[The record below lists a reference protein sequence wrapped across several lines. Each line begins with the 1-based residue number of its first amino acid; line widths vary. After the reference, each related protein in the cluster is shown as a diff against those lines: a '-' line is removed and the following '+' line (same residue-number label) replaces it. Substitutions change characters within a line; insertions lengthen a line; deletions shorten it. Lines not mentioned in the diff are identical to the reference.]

1 MAKRTIL
8 VDSARRELEK
18 HGTETFP
25 MTVNHDDLWS
35 FEGKNVPIHWHNDL
49 EINLIREGEAV
60 FQVYQKSYRVRTGE
74 GFLLNRNVPHSCSSP
89 GNEHVRYSTILVRPD
104 FLYGD
109 FGSDVERKCFQP
121 FLQNSA
127 IPCIY
132 LTGFDENGKE
142 ILQKLNQ
149 VEEAFD
155 RKRFCYE
162 LKIKGLLCEAFAMIL
177 YGHRQELTK
186 EKMSKTLKA
195 GAIYTRVND
204 QNTPREL
211 TANMEHTE
219 YLWRKRFGIDMTPSE
234 KLMKLLEDVGDWSE
248 TRWDID
254 RHSYNIHNPEYQ
266 INVLDS
272 QDTYE
277 TLSYFYDDERMLY
290 APLKLNYLTT
300 TLYETEL
307 WYMDMG
313 RCLIPKPE
321 HKYDIEHGV
330 YYYYIEKD
338 SLNGKLL
345 PLFAYGKSQCC
356 DRSGREVP
364 VLIFE
369 NKKMRTK
376 FENWLEDNL
385 FLKEK
390 YIADLENS
398 AIFQHIK
405 RKEAKNGKS
414 TCGVLEVA
422 VAFRFYKKWIKQRE
436 EI

>member
-49 EINLIREGEAV
+49 EINLIREGEVV

-186 EKMSKTLKA
+186 FVPANLQELERLEKMLNYLNMHFTEVISLQDLANQVHLSREVCCRLFKKMTGKTITGYLEE
-195 GAIYTRVND
+195 YRVNKSFSLV
-204 QNTPREL
+204 QSGQYSMTQI
-211 TANMEHTE
+211 TE
-219 YLWRKRFGIDMTPSE
+219 MVGFSNPSRFASAFRKRFGCNPGE
-234 KLMKLLEDVGDWSE
+234 
-248 TRWDID
+248 
-254 RHSYNIHNPEYQ
+254 YNSVKH
-266 INVLDS
+266 
-272 QDTYE
+272 
-277 TLSYFYDDERMLY
+277 
-290 APLKLNYLTT
+290 
-300 TLYETEL
+300 
-307 WYMDMG
+307 
-313 RCLIPKPE
+313 
-321 HKYDIEHGV
+321 
-330 YYYYIEKD
+330 
-338 SLNGKLL
+338 
-345 PLFAYGKSQCC
+345 
-356 DRSGREVP
+356 
-364 VLIFE
+364 
-369 NKKMRTK
+369 
-376 FENWLEDNL
+376 
-385 FLKEK
+385 
-390 YIADLENS
+390 
-398 AIFQHIK
+398 
-405 RKEAKNGKS
+405 
-414 TCGVLEVA
+414 
-422 VAFRFYKKWIKQRE
+422 
-436 EI
+436 

>member
-186 EKMSKTLKA
+186 FVPANLQELERLEKMLNYLNMHFTEVISLQALADQVHLSREVCCRLFKKMTGKTITGYLEE
-195 GAIYTRVND
+195 YRVNKSFSLV
-204 QNTPREL
+204 QSGQYSMTQI
-211 TANMEHTE
+211 TE
-219 YLWRKRFGIDMTPSE
+219 MVGFSNPSRFASAFRKRFGCNPGE
-234 KLMKLLEDVGDWSE
+234 
-248 TRWDID
+248 
-254 RHSYNIHNPEYQ
+254 YNSVKH
-266 INVLDS
+266 
-272 QDTYE
+272 
-277 TLSYFYDDERMLY
+277 
-290 APLKLNYLTT
+290 
-300 TLYETEL
+300 
-307 WYMDMG
+307 
-313 RCLIPKPE
+313 
-321 HKYDIEHGV
+321 
-330 YYYYIEKD
+330 
-338 SLNGKLL
+338 
-345 PLFAYGKSQCC
+345 
-356 DRSGREVP
+356 
-364 VLIFE
+364 
-369 NKKMRTK
+369 
-376 FENWLEDNL
+376 
-385 FLKEK
+385 
-390 YIADLENS
+390 
-398 AIFQHIK
+398 
-405 RKEAKNGKS
+405 
-414 TCGVLEVA
+414 
-422 VAFRFYKKWIKQRE
+422 
-436 EI
+436 

>member
-127 IPCIY
+127 IPCIH

-186 EKMSKTLKA
+186 FVPANLQELERLEKM
-195 GAIYTRVND
+195 
-204 QNTPREL
+204 
-211 TANMEHTE
+211 
-219 YLWRKRFGIDMTPSE
+219 
-234 KLMKLLEDVGDWSE
+234 
-248 TRWDID
+248 
-254 RHSYNIHNPEYQ
+254 
-266 INVLDS
+266 
-272 QDTYE
+272 
-277 TLSYFYDDERMLY
+277 
-290 APLKLNYLTT
+290 LNYLNMHF
-300 TLYETEL
+300 TEV
-307 WYMDMG
+307 
-313 RCLIPKPE
+313 I
-321 HKYDIEHGV
+321 
-330 YYYYIEKD
+330 
-338 SLNGKLL
+338 SLQDLADQVHL
-345 PLFAYGKSQCC
+345 S
-356 DRSGREVP
+356 REVCCR
-364 VLIFE
+364 FF
-369 NKKMRTK
+369 KKMTGKTITGYLEEYRT
-376 FENWLEDNL
+376 N
-385 FLKEK
+385 
-390 YIADLENS
+390 
-398 AIFQHIK
+398 
-405 RKEAKNGKS
+405 KS
-414 TCGVLEVA
+414 FSLVQSGQYSMTQITEMVGFSNPSRFA
-422 VAFRFYKKWIKQRE
+422 SAFRKQFGCNPGE
-436 EI
+436 YHSVKH

>member
-186 EKMSKTLKA
+186 FVPANLQELERLEKMLNYLNVHFTEVISLQDLADQVHLSREVCCRLFKKMTGKTITGYLEE
-195 GAIYTRVND
+195 YRVNKSFSLV
-204 QNTPREL
+204 QSGQYSMTQI
-211 TANMEHTE
+211 TE
-219 YLWRKRFGIDMTPSE
+219 MVGFSNPSRFASAFRKRFGCNPGE
-234 KLMKLLEDVGDWSE
+234 
-248 TRWDID
+248 
-254 RHSYNIHNPEYQ
+254 YNSVKH
-266 INVLDS
+266 
-272 QDTYE
+272 
-277 TLSYFYDDERMLY
+277 
-290 APLKLNYLTT
+290 
-300 TLYETEL
+300 
-307 WYMDMG
+307 
-313 RCLIPKPE
+313 
-321 HKYDIEHGV
+321 
-330 YYYYIEKD
+330 
-338 SLNGKLL
+338 
-345 PLFAYGKSQCC
+345 
-356 DRSGREVP
+356 
-364 VLIFE
+364 
-369 NKKMRTK
+369 
-376 FENWLEDNL
+376 
-385 FLKEK
+385 
-390 YIADLENS
+390 
-398 AIFQHIK
+398 
-405 RKEAKNGKS
+405 
-414 TCGVLEVA
+414 
-422 VAFRFYKKWIKQRE
+422 
-436 EI
+436 

>member
-186 EKMSKTLKA
+186 FVPANLQELERLEKMLNYLNMHFTEVISLQDLADQVHLSREVCCRLFKKMTGKTITGYLEE
-195 GAIYTRVND
+195 YRVNKSFSLV
-204 QNTPREL
+204 QSGQYSMTQI
-211 TANMEHTE
+211 TE
-219 YLWRKRFGIDMTPSE
+219 MVGFSNPSRFASAFRKRFGC
-234 KLMKLLEDVGDWSE
+234 
-248 TRWDID
+248 
-254 RHSYNIHNPEYQ
+254 NPGEY
-266 INVLDS
+266 
-272 QDTYE
+272 
-277 TLSYFYDDERMLY
+277 
-290 APLKLNYLTT
+290 
-300 TLYETEL
+300 
-307 WYMDMG
+307 
-313 RCLIPKPE
+313 
-321 HKYDIEHGV
+321 
-330 YYYYIEKD
+330 
-338 SLNGKLL
+338 
-345 PLFAYGKSQCC
+345 KS
-356 DRSGREVP
+356 V
-364 VLIFE
+364 
-369 NKKMRTK
+369 K
-376 FENWLEDNL
+376 
-385 FLKEK
+385 
-390 YIADLENS
+390 
-398 AIFQHIK
+398 H
-405 RKEAKNGKS
+405 
-414 TCGVLEVA
+414 
-422 VAFRFYKKWIKQRE
+422 
-436 EI
+436 

>member
-35 FEGKNVPIHWHNDL
+35 FEGKNVPIHWHNDF

-127 IPCIY
+127 IPCIH

-186 EKMSKTLKA
+186 FVPANLQELERLEKMLNYLNMHFTEVISLQDLADQVHLSREVCCRLFKKMTGKTITGYLEE
-195 GAIYTRVND
+195 YRVNKSFSLV
-204 QNTPREL
+204 QSGQYSMTQI
-211 TANMEHTE
+211 TE
-219 YLWRKRFGIDMTPSE
+219 MVGFSNPSRFASAFRKRFGCNPGE
-234 KLMKLLEDVGDWSE
+234 
-248 TRWDID
+248 
-254 RHSYNIHNPEYQ
+254 YNSVKH
-266 INVLDS
+266 
-272 QDTYE
+272 
-277 TLSYFYDDERMLY
+277 
-290 APLKLNYLTT
+290 
-300 TLYETEL
+300 
-307 WYMDMG
+307 
-313 RCLIPKPE
+313 
-321 HKYDIEHGV
+321 
-330 YYYYIEKD
+330 
-338 SLNGKLL
+338 
-345 PLFAYGKSQCC
+345 
-356 DRSGREVP
+356 
-364 VLIFE
+364 
-369 NKKMRTK
+369 
-376 FENWLEDNL
+376 
-385 FLKEK
+385 
-390 YIADLENS
+390 
-398 AIFQHIK
+398 
-405 RKEAKNGKS
+405 
-414 TCGVLEVA
+414 
-422 VAFRFYKKWIKQRE
+422 
-436 EI
+436 

>member
-49 EINLIREGEAV
+49 EINLIREGEAI

-132 LTGFDENGKE
+132 LTGFDDNGKE

-186 EKMSKTLKA
+186 FVPANLQELERLEKMLNYLNMHFTEVISLQDLADQVHLSREVCCRLFKKMTGKTITGYLEE
-195 GAIYTRVND
+195 YRVNKSFSLV
-204 QNTPREL
+204 QSGQYSMTQI
-211 TANMEHTE
+211 TE
-219 YLWRKRFGIDMTPSE
+219 MVGFSNPSRFASAFRKRFGCNPGE
-234 KLMKLLEDVGDWSE
+234 
-248 TRWDID
+248 
-254 RHSYNIHNPEYQ
+254 YNSVKH
-266 INVLDS
+266 
-272 QDTYE
+272 
-277 TLSYFYDDERMLY
+277 
-290 APLKLNYLTT
+290 
-300 TLYETEL
+300 
-307 WYMDMG
+307 
-313 RCLIPKPE
+313 
-321 HKYDIEHGV
+321 
-330 YYYYIEKD
+330 
-338 SLNGKLL
+338 
-345 PLFAYGKSQCC
+345 
-356 DRSGREVP
+356 
-364 VLIFE
+364 
-369 NKKMRTK
+369 
-376 FENWLEDNL
+376 
-385 FLKEK
+385 
-390 YIADLENS
+390 
-398 AIFQHIK
+398 
-405 RKEAKNGKS
+405 
-414 TCGVLEVA
+414 
-422 VAFRFYKKWIKQRE
+422 
-436 EI
+436 

>member
-127 IPCIY
+127 IPCIH

-186 EKMSKTLKA
+186 FVPANLQELERLEKM
-195 GAIYTRVND
+195 
-204 QNTPREL
+204 
-211 TANMEHTE
+211 
-219 YLWRKRFGIDMTPSE
+219 
-234 KLMKLLEDVGDWSE
+234 
-248 TRWDID
+248 
-254 RHSYNIHNPEYQ
+254 
-266 INVLDS
+266 
-272 QDTYE
+272 
-277 TLSYFYDDERMLY
+277 
-290 APLKLNYLTT
+290 LNYLNMHF
-300 TLYETEL
+300 TEV
-307 WYMDMG
+307 
-313 RCLIPKPE
+313 I
-321 HKYDIEHGV
+321 
-330 YYYYIEKD
+330 
-338 SLNGKLL
+338 SLQDLADQVHL
-345 PLFAYGKSQCC
+345 S
-356 DRSGREVP
+356 REVCCR
-364 VLIFE
+364 LF
-369 NKKMRTK
+369 KKMTGK
-376 FENWLEDNL
+376 TITGYLEEYRVN
-385 FLKEK
+385 
-390 YIADLENS
+390 
-398 AIFQHIK
+398 
-405 RKEAKNGKS
+405 KS
-414 TCGVLEVA
+414 FSLVQSGQYSMIQITEMVGFSNPSRFA
-422 VAFRFYKKWIKQRE
+422 SAFRNRFGCNPGECNSVKH
-436 EI
+436 

>member
-186 EKMSKTLKA
+186 FVPANLQELERLEKMLNYLNMHFTEVISLQDLADQVHLSREVCCRLFKKMTGKTITGYLEE
-195 GAIYTRVND
+195 YRVNKSFSLV
-204 QNTPREL
+204 QSGQYSMTQI
-211 TANMEHTE
+211 TE
-219 YLWRKRFGIDMTPSE
+219 MVGFSNPSRFASAFRKRFGCNPGE
-234 KLMKLLEDVGDWSE
+234 
-248 TRWDID
+248 
-254 RHSYNIHNPEYQ
+254 YNSVKH
-266 INVLDS
+266 
-272 QDTYE
+272 
-277 TLSYFYDDERMLY
+277 
-290 APLKLNYLTT
+290 
-300 TLYETEL
+300 
-307 WYMDMG
+307 
-313 RCLIPKPE
+313 
-321 HKYDIEHGV
+321 
-330 YYYYIEKD
+330 
-338 SLNGKLL
+338 
-345 PLFAYGKSQCC
+345 
-356 DRSGREVP
+356 
-364 VLIFE
+364 
-369 NKKMRTK
+369 
-376 FENWLEDNL
+376 
-385 FLKEK
+385 
-390 YIADLENS
+390 
-398 AIFQHIK
+398 
-405 RKEAKNGKS
+405 
-414 TCGVLEVA
+414 
-422 VAFRFYKKWIKQRE
+422 
-436 EI
+436 

>member
-186 EKMSKTLKA
+186 FVPANLQELERLEKMLNYLNMHFTEVISLQDLADQVHLSREVCCRLFKKMTGKTIIGYLEE
-195 GAIYTRVND
+195 YRVNKSFSLV
-204 QNTPREL
+204 QSGQYSMTQI
-211 TANMEHTE
+211 TE
-219 YLWRKRFGIDMTPSE
+219 MVGFSNPSRFASAFRKRFGCNPGE
-234 KLMKLLEDVGDWSE
+234 Y
-248 TRWDID
+248 
-254 RHSYNIHNPEYQ
+254 HSVKH
-266 INVLDS
+266 
-272 QDTYE
+272 
-277 TLSYFYDDERMLY
+277 
-290 APLKLNYLTT
+290 
-300 TLYETEL
+300 
-307 WYMDMG
+307 
-313 RCLIPKPE
+313 
-321 HKYDIEHGV
+321 
-330 YYYYIEKD
+330 
-338 SLNGKLL
+338 
-345 PLFAYGKSQCC
+345 
-356 DRSGREVP
+356 
-364 VLIFE
+364 
-369 NKKMRTK
+369 
-376 FENWLEDNL
+376 
-385 FLKEK
+385 
-390 YIADLENS
+390 
-398 AIFQHIK
+398 
-405 RKEAKNGKS
+405 
-414 TCGVLEVA
+414 
-422 VAFRFYKKWIKQRE
+422 
-436 EI
+436 

>member
-186 EKMSKTLKA
+186 FVPANLQELERLEKMLNYLNMHFTEVISLQDLADQVHLSREVCCRLFKKMTGKTITGYLEE
-195 GAIYTRVND
+195 YRVNKSFSLV
-204 QNTPREL
+204 QSGQYSMTQI
-211 TANMEHTE
+211 TE
-219 YLWRKRFGIDMTPSE
+219 MVGFSNPSRFASAFRKRFGC
-234 KLMKLLEDVGDWSE
+234 
-248 TRWDID
+248 
-254 RHSYNIHNPEYQ
+254 NPGEYHF
-266 INVLDS
+266 V
-272 QDTYE
+272 
-277 TLSYFYDDERMLY
+277 
-290 APLKLNYLTT
+290 K
-300 TLYETEL
+300 
-307 WYMDMG
+307 
-313 RCLIPKPE
+313 
-321 HKYDIEHGV
+321 H
-330 YYYYIEKD
+330 
-338 SLNGKLL
+338 
-345 PLFAYGKSQCC
+345 
-356 DRSGREVP
+356 
-364 VLIFE
+364 
-369 NKKMRTK
+369 
-376 FENWLEDNL
+376 
-385 FLKEK
+385 
-390 YIADLENS
+390 
-398 AIFQHIK
+398 
-405 RKEAKNGKS
+405 
-414 TCGVLEVA
+414 
-422 VAFRFYKKWIKQRE
+422 
-436 EI
+436 

>member
-186 EKMSKTLKA
+186 FVPANLQELERLEKMLNYLNMHFTEVISLQDLADQVHLSREVCCRLFKKMTGKTITGYLEE
-195 GAIYTRVND
+195 YRVNKSFSLV
-204 QNTPREL
+204 QSVQYSMTQI
-211 TANMEHTE
+211 TE
-219 YLWRKRFGIDMTPSE
+219 MVGFSNPSRFASAFRKRFGCNPGE
-234 KLMKLLEDVGDWSE
+234 
-248 TRWDID
+248 
-254 RHSYNIHNPEYQ
+254 YNSVKH
-266 INVLDS
+266 
-272 QDTYE
+272 
-277 TLSYFYDDERMLY
+277 
-290 APLKLNYLTT
+290 
-300 TLYETEL
+300 
-307 WYMDMG
+307 
-313 RCLIPKPE
+313 
-321 HKYDIEHGV
+321 
-330 YYYYIEKD
+330 
-338 SLNGKLL
+338 
-345 PLFAYGKSQCC
+345 
-356 DRSGREVP
+356 
-364 VLIFE
+364 
-369 NKKMRTK
+369 
-376 FENWLEDNL
+376 
-385 FLKEK
+385 
-390 YIADLENS
+390 
-398 AIFQHIK
+398 
-405 RKEAKNGKS
+405 
-414 TCGVLEVA
+414 
-422 VAFRFYKKWIKQRE
+422 
-436 EI
+436 

>member
-186 EKMSKTLKA
+186 FVPANLQELERLEKMLNYLNMHFTEVISLQDLADQVHLSREVCCRLFKKMTGKTTTGYLEE
-195 GAIYTRVND
+195 YRVNKSFSLV
-204 QNTPREL
+204 QSGQYSMTQI
-211 TANMEHTE
+211 TE
-219 YLWRKRFGIDMTPSE
+219 MVGFSNPSRFASAFRKRFGCNPGE
-234 KLMKLLEDVGDWSE
+234 
-248 TRWDID
+248 
-254 RHSYNIHNPEYQ
+254 YNS
-266 INVLDS
+266 V
-272 QDTYE
+272 
-277 TLSYFYDDERMLY
+277 
-290 APLKLNYLTT
+290 
-300 TLYETEL
+300 
-307 WYMDMG
+307 
-313 RCLIPKPE
+313 
-321 HKYDIEHGV
+321 KY
-330 YYYYIEKD
+330 
-338 SLNGKLL
+338 
-345 PLFAYGKSQCC
+345 
-356 DRSGREVP
+356 
-364 VLIFE
+364 
-369 NKKMRTK
+369 
-376 FENWLEDNL
+376 
-385 FLKEK
+385 
-390 YIADLENS
+390 
-398 AIFQHIK
+398 
-405 RKEAKNGKS
+405 
-414 TCGVLEVA
+414 
-422 VAFRFYKKWIKQRE
+422 
-436 EI
+436 

>member
-60 FQVYQKSYRVRTGE
+60 FQVYQKSYRVRTGD

-142 ILQKLNQ
+142 IQQKLNQ

-155 RKRFCYE
+155 QKRFCYE

-186 EKMSKTLKA
+186 FVPANLQELERLEKMLNYLNMHFTEVISLQDLADQVHLSREVCCRLFKKMTGKTITGYLEE
-195 GAIYTRVND
+195 YRVNKSFSLV
-204 QNTPREL
+204 QSGQYSMTQI
-211 TANMEHTE
+211 TE
-219 YLWRKRFGIDMTPSE
+219 MVGFSNPSRFASAFRKRFGCNPGE
-234 KLMKLLEDVGDWSE
+234 
-248 TRWDID
+248 
-254 RHSYNIHNPEYQ
+254 YNSVKH
-266 INVLDS
+266 
-272 QDTYE
+272 
-277 TLSYFYDDERMLY
+277 
-290 APLKLNYLTT
+290 
-300 TLYETEL
+300 
-307 WYMDMG
+307 
-313 RCLIPKPE
+313 
-321 HKYDIEHGV
+321 
-330 YYYYIEKD
+330 
-338 SLNGKLL
+338 
-345 PLFAYGKSQCC
+345 
-356 DRSGREVP
+356 
-364 VLIFE
+364 
-369 NKKMRTK
+369 
-376 FENWLEDNL
+376 
-385 FLKEK
+385 
-390 YIADLENS
+390 
-398 AIFQHIK
+398 
-405 RKEAKNGKS
+405 
-414 TCGVLEVA
+414 
-422 VAFRFYKKWIKQRE
+422 
-436 EI
+436 

>member
-186 EKMSKTLKA
+186 FVPANLQELERLEKMLNYLNIHFTEVISLQDLADQVHLSREVCCRLFKKMTGKTITGYLEE
-195 GAIYTRVND
+195 YRVNKSFSLV
-204 QNTPREL
+204 QSGQYSMTQI
-211 TANMEHTE
+211 TE
-219 YLWRKRFGIDMTPSE
+219 MVGFSNPSRFASAFRKRFGCNPGE
-234 KLMKLLEDVGDWSE
+234 Y
-248 TRWDID
+248 
-254 RHSYNIHNPEYQ
+254 HS
-266 INVLDS
+266 V
-272 QDTYE
+272 
-277 TLSYFYDDERMLY
+277 
-290 APLKLNYLTT
+290 
-300 TLYETEL
+300 
-307 WYMDMG
+307 
-313 RCLIPKPE
+313 
-321 HKYDIEHGV
+321 KY
-330 YYYYIEKD
+330 
-338 SLNGKLL
+338 
-345 PLFAYGKSQCC
+345 
-356 DRSGREVP
+356 
-364 VLIFE
+364 
-369 NKKMRTK
+369 
-376 FENWLEDNL
+376 
-385 FLKEK
+385 
-390 YIADLENS
+390 
-398 AIFQHIK
+398 
-405 RKEAKNGKS
+405 
-414 TCGVLEVA
+414 
-422 VAFRFYKKWIKQRE
+422 
-436 EI
+436 

>member
-127 IPCIY
+127 IPCIH
-132 LTGFDENGKE
+132 LTGVDENGKE
-142 ILQKLNQ
+142 ILWKLNQ

-155 RKRFCYE
+155 RKQFCYE

-186 EKMSKTLKA
+186 FVPANQQELERLEKMLNYLNMNFTEVISLQDLADQVHLSREVCCRLFKKMTGKTITGYLEE
-195 GAIYTRVND
+195 YR
-204 QNTPREL
+204 
-211 TANMEHTE
+211 ANKSFSLVQSGQYSMTQITE
-219 YLWRKRFGIDMTPSE
+219 MVGFSNPSRFASAFRKRFGC
-234 KLMKLLEDVGDWSE
+234 
-248 TRWDID
+248 
-254 RHSYNIHNPEYQ
+254 NPGEYYS
-266 INVLDS
+266 V
-272 QDTYE
+272 
-277 TLSYFYDDERMLY
+277 
-290 APLKLNYLTT
+290 
-300 TLYETEL
+300 
-307 WYMDMG
+307 
-313 RCLIPKPE
+313 
-321 HKYDIEHGV
+321 KY
-330 YYYYIEKD
+330 
-338 SLNGKLL
+338 
-345 PLFAYGKSQCC
+345 
-356 DRSGREVP
+356 
-364 VLIFE
+364 
-369 NKKMRTK
+369 
-376 FENWLEDNL
+376 
-385 FLKEK
+385 
-390 YIADLENS
+390 
-398 AIFQHIK
+398 
-405 RKEAKNGKS
+405 
-414 TCGVLEVA
+414 
-422 VAFRFYKKWIKQRE
+422 
-436 EI
+436 

>member
-186 EKMSKTLKA
+186 FVPANLQELERLEKMLNYLNMHFTEVISLQDLADQVHLSREVCCRFFKKMTGKTITGYLEE
-195 GAIYTRVND
+195 YRVNKSFSLV
-204 QNTPREL
+204 QSGQYSMTQI
-211 TANMEHTE
+211 TE
-219 YLWRKRFGIDMTPSE
+219 MVGFSNPSRFASAFRKRFRCNPGE
-234 KLMKLLEDVGDWSE
+234 
-248 TRWDID
+248 
-254 RHSYNIHNPEYQ
+254 YNSVKH
-266 INVLDS
+266 
-272 QDTYE
+272 
-277 TLSYFYDDERMLY
+277 
-290 APLKLNYLTT
+290 
-300 TLYETEL
+300 
-307 WYMDMG
+307 
-313 RCLIPKPE
+313 
-321 HKYDIEHGV
+321 
-330 YYYYIEKD
+330 
-338 SLNGKLL
+338 
-345 PLFAYGKSQCC
+345 
-356 DRSGREVP
+356 
-364 VLIFE
+364 
-369 NKKMRTK
+369 
-376 FENWLEDNL
+376 
-385 FLKEK
+385 
-390 YIADLENS
+390 
-398 AIFQHIK
+398 
-405 RKEAKNGKS
+405 
-414 TCGVLEVA
+414 
-422 VAFRFYKKWIKQRE
+422 
-436 EI
+436 

>member
-49 EINLIREGEAV
+49 EINLIREGEAI

-127 IPCIY
+127 IPCIH

-186 EKMSKTLKA
+186 FVPANLQELERLEKMLNYLNIHFTEVISLQDLADQVHLSREVCCRLFKKMTGKTITGYLEE
-195 GAIYTRVND
+195 YRVNKSFSLV
-204 QNTPREL
+204 QSGQYSMTQI
-211 TANMEHTE
+211 TE
-219 YLWRKRFGIDMTPSE
+219 MVGFSNPSRFASAFRKRFGCNPGE
-234 KLMKLLEDVGDWSE
+234 
-248 TRWDID
+248 
-254 RHSYNIHNPEYQ
+254 YNSVKH
-266 INVLDS
+266 
-272 QDTYE
+272 
-277 TLSYFYDDERMLY
+277 
-290 APLKLNYLTT
+290 
-300 TLYETEL
+300 
-307 WYMDMG
+307 
-313 RCLIPKPE
+313 
-321 HKYDIEHGV
+321 
-330 YYYYIEKD
+330 
-338 SLNGKLL
+338 
-345 PLFAYGKSQCC
+345 
-356 DRSGREVP
+356 
-364 VLIFE
+364 
-369 NKKMRTK
+369 
-376 FENWLEDNL
+376 
-385 FLKEK
+385 
-390 YIADLENS
+390 
-398 AIFQHIK
+398 
-405 RKEAKNGKS
+405 
-414 TCGVLEVA
+414 
-422 VAFRFYKKWIKQRE
+422 
-436 EI
+436 

>member
-186 EKMSKTLKA
+186 FVPANLQELERLEKM
-195 GAIYTRVND
+195 
-204 QNTPREL
+204 
-211 TANMEHTE
+211 
-219 YLWRKRFGIDMTPSE
+219 
-234 KLMKLLEDVGDWSE
+234 
-248 TRWDID
+248 
-254 RHSYNIHNPEYQ
+254 
-266 INVLDS
+266 
-272 QDTYE
+272 
-277 TLSYFYDDERMLY
+277 
-290 APLKLNYLTT
+290 LNYLNMHF
-300 TLYETEL
+300 TEV
-307 WYMDMG
+307 
-313 RCLIPKPE
+313 I
-321 HKYDIEHGV
+321 
-330 YYYYIEKD
+330 
-338 SLNGKLL
+338 SLQDLADQVHLSREVCCRLFKKMTGKTITGYLEEYRVNQSL
-345 PLFAYGKSQCC
+345 PLVQSCQYSMIQ
-356 DRSGREVP
+356 
-364 VLIFE
+364 
-369 NKKMRTK
+369 
-376 FENWLEDNL
+376 
-385 FLKEK
+385 
-390 YIADLENS
+390 IADMTGFSNAS
-398 AIFQHIK
+398 RFA
-405 RKEAKNGKS
+405 R
-414 TCGVLEVA
+414 
-422 VAFRFYKKWIKQRE
+422 AFRRQFGCNPGEYNSLKLQKC
-436 EI
+436 

>member
-186 EKMSKTLKA
+186 FVPANLQELERLEKMLNYLNMHFTEVISLQDLADQVHLSREVCCRIFKKITGKTITGYLEE
-195 GAIYTRVND
+195 YRVNKSFSLV
-204 QNTPREL
+204 QSGQYSMTQI
-211 TANMEHTE
+211 TE
-219 YLWRKRFGIDMTPSE
+219 MVGFSNPSRFASAFRKRFGCNPGE
-234 KLMKLLEDVGDWSE
+234 
-248 TRWDID
+248 
-254 RHSYNIHNPEYQ
+254 YNSVKH
-266 INVLDS
+266 
-272 QDTYE
+272 
-277 TLSYFYDDERMLY
+277 
-290 APLKLNYLTT
+290 
-300 TLYETEL
+300 
-307 WYMDMG
+307 
-313 RCLIPKPE
+313 
-321 HKYDIEHGV
+321 
-330 YYYYIEKD
+330 
-338 SLNGKLL
+338 
-345 PLFAYGKSQCC
+345 
-356 DRSGREVP
+356 
-364 VLIFE
+364 
-369 NKKMRTK
+369 
-376 FENWLEDNL
+376 
-385 FLKEK
+385 
-390 YIADLENS
+390 
-398 AIFQHIK
+398 
-405 RKEAKNGKS
+405 
-414 TCGVLEVA
+414 
-422 VAFRFYKKWIKQRE
+422 
-436 EI
+436 

>member
-186 EKMSKTLKA
+186 FVPANLQELERLEKMLNYLNMHFTEVISLQNLADQVHLSREVCCRLFKKMTGKTITGYLEE
-195 GAIYTRVND
+195 YRVNKSFSLV
-204 QNTPREL
+204 QSGQYS
-211 TANMEHTE
+211 MIQITE
-219 YLWRKRFGIDMTPSE
+219 MVGFSNPSRFASAFRKRFGCNPGE
-234 KLMKLLEDVGDWSE
+234 Y
-248 TRWDID
+248 
-254 RHSYNIHNPEYQ
+254 HSVKH
-266 INVLDS
+266 
-272 QDTYE
+272 
-277 TLSYFYDDERMLY
+277 
-290 APLKLNYLTT
+290 
-300 TLYETEL
+300 
-307 WYMDMG
+307 
-313 RCLIPKPE
+313 
-321 HKYDIEHGV
+321 
-330 YYYYIEKD
+330 
-338 SLNGKLL
+338 
-345 PLFAYGKSQCC
+345 
-356 DRSGREVP
+356 
-364 VLIFE
+364 
-369 NKKMRTK
+369 
-376 FENWLEDNL
+376 
-385 FLKEK
+385 
-390 YIADLENS
+390 
-398 AIFQHIK
+398 
-405 RKEAKNGKS
+405 
-414 TCGVLEVA
+414 
-422 VAFRFYKKWIKQRE
+422 
-436 EI
+436 

>member
-186 EKMSKTLKA
+186 FVPANLQELERLEKMLNYLNIHFTEVISLQDLADQVHLSREVCCRLFKKMTGKTTTGYLEE
-195 GAIYTRVND
+195 YRVNKSFSLV
-204 QNTPREL
+204 QSGQYSMTQI
-211 TANMEHTE
+211 TE
-219 YLWRKRFGIDMTPSE
+219 MVGFSNPSRFASAFRKRFGCNPGE
-234 KLMKLLEDVGDWSE
+234 
-248 TRWDID
+248 
-254 RHSYNIHNPEYQ
+254 YNSVKH
-266 INVLDS
+266 
-272 QDTYE
+272 
-277 TLSYFYDDERMLY
+277 
-290 APLKLNYLTT
+290 
-300 TLYETEL
+300 
-307 WYMDMG
+307 
-313 RCLIPKPE
+313 
-321 HKYDIEHGV
+321 
-330 YYYYIEKD
+330 
-338 SLNGKLL
+338 
-345 PLFAYGKSQCC
+345 
-356 DRSGREVP
+356 
-364 VLIFE
+364 
-369 NKKMRTK
+369 
-376 FENWLEDNL
+376 
-385 FLKEK
+385 
-390 YIADLENS
+390 
-398 AIFQHIK
+398 
-405 RKEAKNGKS
+405 
-414 TCGVLEVA
+414 
-422 VAFRFYKKWIKQRE
+422 
-436 EI
+436 

>member
-8 VDSARRELEK
+8 ADSARRELEK

-132 LTGFDENGKE
+132 LTGFGENGKE

-186 EKMSKTLKA
+186 FVSANLQELERLEKMLNYLNMHFTEVISLQDLADQVHLLREVCCRLFKKMTGKTITGYLEE
-195 GAIYTRVND
+195 YRVNKSFSLV
-204 QNTPREL
+204 QSGQYS
-211 TANMEHTE
+211 MIQITE
-219 YLWRKRFGIDMTPSE
+219 MVGFSNPSRFASAFRKRFGC
-234 KLMKLLEDVGDWSE
+234 
-248 TRWDID
+248 
-254 RHSYNIHNPEYQ
+254 NPGEYHF
-266 INVLDS
+266 V
-272 QDTYE
+272 
-277 TLSYFYDDERMLY
+277 
-290 APLKLNYLTT
+290 K
-300 TLYETEL
+300 
-307 WYMDMG
+307 
-313 RCLIPKPE
+313 
-321 HKYDIEHGV
+321 H
-330 YYYYIEKD
+330 
-338 SLNGKLL
+338 
-345 PLFAYGKSQCC
+345 
-356 DRSGREVP
+356 
-364 VLIFE
+364 
-369 NKKMRTK
+369 
-376 FENWLEDNL
+376 
-385 FLKEK
+385 
-390 YIADLENS
+390 
-398 AIFQHIK
+398 
-405 RKEAKNGKS
+405 
-414 TCGVLEVA
+414 
-422 VAFRFYKKWIKQRE
+422 
-436 EI
+436 

>member
-127 IPCIY
+127 IPCIH

-186 EKMSKTLKA
+186 FVPANLQELERLEKM
-195 GAIYTRVND
+195 
-204 QNTPREL
+204 
-211 TANMEHTE
+211 
-219 YLWRKRFGIDMTPSE
+219 
-234 KLMKLLEDVGDWSE
+234 
-248 TRWDID
+248 
-254 RHSYNIHNPEYQ
+254 
-266 INVLDS
+266 
-272 QDTYE
+272 
-277 TLSYFYDDERMLY
+277 
-290 APLKLNYLTT
+290 LNYLNMHF
-300 TLYETEL
+300 TEV
-307 WYMDMG
+307 
-313 RCLIPKPE
+313 I
-321 HKYDIEHGV
+321 
-330 YYYYIEKD
+330 
-338 SLNGKLL
+338 SLQDLADQVHL
-345 PLFAYGKSQCC
+345 S
-356 DRSGREVP
+356 REVCCR
-364 VLIFE
+364 FF
-369 NKKMRTK
+369 KKMTGKTITGYLEEYRT
-376 FENWLEDNL
+376 N
-385 FLKEK
+385 
-390 YIADLENS
+390 
-398 AIFQHIK
+398 
-405 RKEAKNGKS
+405 KS
-414 TCGVLEVA
+414 FSLVQSGQYSMTQITEMVGFSNPSRFA
-422 VAFRFYKKWIKQRE
+422 SAFRKQFGCTPGE
-436 EI
+436 YHSVKH

>member
-35 FEGKNVPIHWHNDL
+35 FEGKNVPIHWHSDL

-186 EKMSKTLKA
+186 FVPANLQELERLEKMLNYLNMHFTEVISLQDLADQVHLSREVCCRLFKKMTGKTITGYLEE
-195 GAIYTRVND
+195 YRVNKSFSLV
-204 QNTPREL
+204 QSGQYSMTQI
-211 TANMEHTE
+211 TE
-219 YLWRKRFGIDMTPSE
+219 MVGFSNPSRFASAFRKRFGCNPGE
-234 KLMKLLEDVGDWSE
+234 
-248 TRWDID
+248 
-254 RHSYNIHNPEYQ
+254 YNSVKH
-266 INVLDS
+266 
-272 QDTYE
+272 
-277 TLSYFYDDERMLY
+277 
-290 APLKLNYLTT
+290 
-300 TLYETEL
+300 
-307 WYMDMG
+307 
-313 RCLIPKPE
+313 
-321 HKYDIEHGV
+321 
-330 YYYYIEKD
+330 
-338 SLNGKLL
+338 
-345 PLFAYGKSQCC
+345 
-356 DRSGREVP
+356 
-364 VLIFE
+364 
-369 NKKMRTK
+369 
-376 FENWLEDNL
+376 
-385 FLKEK
+385 
-390 YIADLENS
+390 
-398 AIFQHIK
+398 
-405 RKEAKNGKS
+405 
-414 TCGVLEVA
+414 
-422 VAFRFYKKWIKQRE
+422 
-436 EI
+436 

>member
-49 EINLIREGEAV
+49 EINLIREGEAI

-186 EKMSKTLKA
+186 FVPANLQELERLEKMLNYLNMHFTEVISLQDLADQVHLSREVCCRLFKKMTGKTITGYLEE
-195 GAIYTRVND
+195 YRVNKRFSLV
-204 QNTPREL
+204 QSGQYSMTQI
-211 TANMEHTE
+211 TE
-219 YLWRKRFGIDMTPSE
+219 MVGFSNPSRFASAFRKRFGCNPGE
-234 KLMKLLEDVGDWSE
+234 
-248 TRWDID
+248 
-254 RHSYNIHNPEYQ
+254 YNS
-266 INVLDS
+266 V
-272 QDTYE
+272 
-277 TLSYFYDDERMLY
+277 
-290 APLKLNYLTT
+290 
-300 TLYETEL
+300 
-307 WYMDMG
+307 
-313 RCLIPKPE
+313 
-321 HKYDIEHGV
+321 KY
-330 YYYYIEKD
+330 
-338 SLNGKLL
+338 
-345 PLFAYGKSQCC
+345 
-356 DRSGREVP
+356 
-364 VLIFE
+364 
-369 NKKMRTK
+369 
-376 FENWLEDNL
+376 
-385 FLKEK
+385 
-390 YIADLENS
+390 
-398 AIFQHIK
+398 
-405 RKEAKNGKS
+405 
-414 TCGVLEVA
+414 
-422 VAFRFYKKWIKQRE
+422 
-436 EI
+436 

>member
-132 LTGFDENGKE
+132 LAGFDENGKE

-155 RKRFCYE
+155 RKRFCYG
-162 LKIKGLLCEAFAMIL
+162 LNIKGLLCEAFAMIL

-186 EKMSKTLKA
+186 FVPANLQELERLEKMLNYLNMHFTEVISLQDLADQVHLSREVCCRLFKKMTGKTITGYLEE
-195 GAIYTRVND
+195 YRVNKSFSLV
-204 QNTPREL
+204 QSGQYSMTQI
-211 TANMEHTE
+211 TE
-219 YLWRKRFGIDMTPSE
+219 MVGFSNPSRFASAFRKRFGCNPGE
-234 KLMKLLEDVGDWSE
+234 
-248 TRWDID
+248 
-254 RHSYNIHNPEYQ
+254 YNSVKH
-266 INVLDS
+266 
-272 QDTYE
+272 
-277 TLSYFYDDERMLY
+277 
-290 APLKLNYLTT
+290 
-300 TLYETEL
+300 
-307 WYMDMG
+307 
-313 RCLIPKPE
+313 
-321 HKYDIEHGV
+321 
-330 YYYYIEKD
+330 
-338 SLNGKLL
+338 
-345 PLFAYGKSQCC
+345 
-356 DRSGREVP
+356 
-364 VLIFE
+364 
-369 NKKMRTK
+369 
-376 FENWLEDNL
+376 
-385 FLKEK
+385 
-390 YIADLENS
+390 
-398 AIFQHIK
+398 
-405 RKEAKNGKS
+405 
-414 TCGVLEVA
+414 
-422 VAFRFYKKWIKQRE
+422 
-436 EI
+436 

>member
-35 FEGKNVPIHWHNDL
+35 FEGKNVSIHWHNDL

-186 EKMSKTLKA
+186 FVPANLQELERLEKMLNYLNMHFTEVISLQDLADQVHLSREVCCRLFKKMTGKTITGYLEE
-195 GAIYTRVND
+195 YRVNKSFSLV
-204 QNTPREL
+204 QSGQYSMTQI
-211 TANMEHTE
+211 TE
-219 YLWRKRFGIDMTPSE
+219 MVGFSNPSRFASAFRKRFGCNPGE
-234 KLMKLLEDVGDWSE
+234 
-248 TRWDID
+248 
-254 RHSYNIHNPEYQ
+254 YNSVKH
-266 INVLDS
+266 
-272 QDTYE
+272 
-277 TLSYFYDDERMLY
+277 
-290 APLKLNYLTT
+290 
-300 TLYETEL
+300 
-307 WYMDMG
+307 
-313 RCLIPKPE
+313 
-321 HKYDIEHGV
+321 
-330 YYYYIEKD
+330 
-338 SLNGKLL
+338 
-345 PLFAYGKSQCC
+345 
-356 DRSGREVP
+356 
-364 VLIFE
+364 
-369 NKKMRTK
+369 
-376 FENWLEDNL
+376 
-385 FLKEK
+385 
-390 YIADLENS
+390 
-398 AIFQHIK
+398 
-405 RKEAKNGKS
+405 
-414 TCGVLEVA
+414 
-422 VAFRFYKKWIKQRE
+422 
-436 EI
+436 

>member
-127 IPCIY
+127 IPCIH

-186 EKMSKTLKA
+186 FVPANLQELERLEKMLNYLNMHFTEVISLQDLADQVHLSREVCCRLFKKMTGKTITGYLEE
-195 GAIYTRVND
+195 YRVNKSFSLV
-204 QNTPREL
+204 QSGQYSMTQI
-211 TANMEHTE
+211 TE
-219 YLWRKRFGIDMTPSE
+219 MVGFSNPSRFASAFRKRFGCNPGE
-234 KLMKLLEDVGDWSE
+234 
-248 TRWDID
+248 
-254 RHSYNIHNPEYQ
+254 YNS
-266 INVLDS
+266 V
-272 QDTYE
+272 
-277 TLSYFYDDERMLY
+277 
-290 APLKLNYLTT
+290 
-300 TLYETEL
+300 
-307 WYMDMG
+307 
-313 RCLIPKPE
+313 
-321 HKYDIEHGV
+321 KY
-330 YYYYIEKD
+330 
-338 SLNGKLL
+338 
-345 PLFAYGKSQCC
+345 
-356 DRSGREVP
+356 
-364 VLIFE
+364 
-369 NKKMRTK
+369 
-376 FENWLEDNL
+376 
-385 FLKEK
+385 
-390 YIADLENS
+390 
-398 AIFQHIK
+398 
-405 RKEAKNGKS
+405 
-414 TCGVLEVA
+414 
-422 VAFRFYKKWIKQRE
+422 
-436 EI
+436 

>member
-49 EINLIREGEAV
+49 EINLIREGEAI

-127 IPCIY
+127 IPCIH

-186 EKMSKTLKA
+186 FVPANLQELERLEKMLNYLNMHFTEVISLQDLADQVHLSREVCCRLFKKMTGKTITGYLEE
-195 GAIYTRVND
+195 YRVNKSFSLV
-204 QNTPREL
+204 QSGQYSMTQI
-211 TANMEHTE
+211 TE
-219 YLWRKRFGIDMTPSE
+219 MVGFSNPSRFASAFRKRFGCNPGE
-234 KLMKLLEDVGDWSE
+234 
-248 TRWDID
+248 
-254 RHSYNIHNPEYQ
+254 YNSVKH
-266 INVLDS
+266 
-272 QDTYE
+272 
-277 TLSYFYDDERMLY
+277 
-290 APLKLNYLTT
+290 
-300 TLYETEL
+300 
-307 WYMDMG
+307 
-313 RCLIPKPE
+313 
-321 HKYDIEHGV
+321 
-330 YYYYIEKD
+330 
-338 SLNGKLL
+338 
-345 PLFAYGKSQCC
+345 
-356 DRSGREVP
+356 
-364 VLIFE
+364 
-369 NKKMRTK
+369 
-376 FENWLEDNL
+376 
-385 FLKEK
+385 
-390 YIADLENS
+390 
-398 AIFQHIK
+398 
-405 RKEAKNGKS
+405 
-414 TCGVLEVA
+414 
-422 VAFRFYKKWIKQRE
+422 
-436 EI
+436 

>member
-186 EKMSKTLKA
+186 FVPANLQELERLETKLNYLNMHFTEVISLQDLADQVHLSREVCCRLFKKMTGKTITGYLEE
-195 GAIYTRVND
+195 YRVNKSFSLV
-204 QNTPREL
+204 QSGQYSMTQI
-211 TANMEHTE
+211 TE
-219 YLWRKRFGIDMTPSE
+219 MVGFSNPSRFASAFRKRFGCNPGE
-234 KLMKLLEDVGDWSE
+234 
-248 TRWDID
+248 
-254 RHSYNIHNPEYQ
+254 YNSVKH
-266 INVLDS
+266 
-272 QDTYE
+272 
-277 TLSYFYDDERMLY
+277 
-290 APLKLNYLTT
+290 
-300 TLYETEL
+300 
-307 WYMDMG
+307 
-313 RCLIPKPE
+313 
-321 HKYDIEHGV
+321 
-330 YYYYIEKD
+330 
-338 SLNGKLL
+338 
-345 PLFAYGKSQCC
+345 
-356 DRSGREVP
+356 
-364 VLIFE
+364 
-369 NKKMRTK
+369 
-376 FENWLEDNL
+376 
-385 FLKEK
+385 
-390 YIADLENS
+390 
-398 AIFQHIK
+398 
-405 RKEAKNGKS
+405 
-414 TCGVLEVA
+414 
-422 VAFRFYKKWIKQRE
+422 
-436 EI
+436 

>member
-155 RKRFCYE
+155 QKRFCYE

-186 EKMSKTLKA
+186 FVPANLQELERLEKMLNYLNMYFTEVISLQDLADQVHLSREVCCRLFKKMTGKTITGYLEE
-195 GAIYTRVND
+195 YRVNKSFSLV
-204 QNTPREL
+204 QSGQYSMTQI
-211 TANMEHTE
+211 TE
-219 YLWRKRFGIDMTPSE
+219 MVGFSNPSRFASAFRKRFGCNPGE
-234 KLMKLLEDVGDWSE
+234 
-248 TRWDID
+248 
-254 RHSYNIHNPEYQ
+254 YNSVKH
-266 INVLDS
+266 
-272 QDTYE
+272 
-277 TLSYFYDDERMLY
+277 
-290 APLKLNYLTT
+290 
-300 TLYETEL
+300 
-307 WYMDMG
+307 
-313 RCLIPKPE
+313 
-321 HKYDIEHGV
+321 
-330 YYYYIEKD
+330 
-338 SLNGKLL
+338 
-345 PLFAYGKSQCC
+345 
-356 DRSGREVP
+356 
-364 VLIFE
+364 
-369 NKKMRTK
+369 
-376 FENWLEDNL
+376 
-385 FLKEK
+385 
-390 YIADLENS
+390 
-398 AIFQHIK
+398 
-405 RKEAKNGKS
+405 
-414 TCGVLEVA
+414 
-422 VAFRFYKKWIKQRE
+422 
-436 EI
+436 

>member
-186 EKMSKTLKA
+186 FVPANLQELERLEKMLNYLNMHFTEVISLQDLADQVHLSREVCCRLFKKMTGKTITGCLEE
-195 GAIYTRVND
+195 YRVNKSFSLV
-204 QNTPREL
+204 QSGQYSMTQI
-211 TANMEHTE
+211 TE
-219 YLWRKRFGIDMTPSE
+219 MVGFSNPSRFASAFRKRFGCNPGE
-234 KLMKLLEDVGDWSE
+234 
-248 TRWDID
+248 
-254 RHSYNIHNPEYQ
+254 YNSVKH
-266 INVLDS
+266 
-272 QDTYE
+272 
-277 TLSYFYDDERMLY
+277 
-290 APLKLNYLTT
+290 
-300 TLYETEL
+300 
-307 WYMDMG
+307 
-313 RCLIPKPE
+313 
-321 HKYDIEHGV
+321 
-330 YYYYIEKD
+330 
-338 SLNGKLL
+338 
-345 PLFAYGKSQCC
+345 
-356 DRSGREVP
+356 
-364 VLIFE
+364 
-369 NKKMRTK
+369 
-376 FENWLEDNL
+376 
-385 FLKEK
+385 
-390 YIADLENS
+390 
-398 AIFQHIK
+398 
-405 RKEAKNGKS
+405 
-414 TCGVLEVA
+414 
-422 VAFRFYKKWIKQRE
+422 
-436 EI
+436 

>member
-60 FQVYQKSYRVRTGE
+60 FKVYQKSYRVRTGE

-186 EKMSKTLKA
+186 FVPANLQELERLEKMLNYLNMHFTEVISLQDLADQVHLSREVCCRLFKKMTGKTITGYLEE
-195 GAIYTRVND
+195 YRVNKSFSLV
-204 QNTPREL
+204 QSGQYSMTQI
-211 TANMEHTE
+211 TE
-219 YLWRKRFGIDMTPSE
+219 MVGFSNPSRFASAFRKRFGCNPGE
-234 KLMKLLEDVGDWSE
+234 
-248 TRWDID
+248 
-254 RHSYNIHNPEYQ
+254 YNSVKH
-266 INVLDS
+266 
-272 QDTYE
+272 
-277 TLSYFYDDERMLY
+277 
-290 APLKLNYLTT
+290 
-300 TLYETEL
+300 
-307 WYMDMG
+307 
-313 RCLIPKPE
+313 
-321 HKYDIEHGV
+321 
-330 YYYYIEKD
+330 
-338 SLNGKLL
+338 
-345 PLFAYGKSQCC
+345 
-356 DRSGREVP
+356 
-364 VLIFE
+364 
-369 NKKMRTK
+369 
-376 FENWLEDNL
+376 
-385 FLKEK
+385 
-390 YIADLENS
+390 
-398 AIFQHIK
+398 
-405 RKEAKNGKS
+405 
-414 TCGVLEVA
+414 
-422 VAFRFYKKWIKQRE
+422 
-436 EI
+436 

>member
-177 YGHRQELTK
+177 YGYRQELTK
-186 EKMSKTLKA
+186 FVPANLQELERLEKMLNYLNMHFTEVISLQDLADQVHLSREVCCRLFKKMTGKTITGYLEE
-195 GAIYTRVND
+195 YRVNKSFSLV
-204 QNTPREL
+204 QSGQYSMTQI
-211 TANMEHTE
+211 TE
-219 YLWRKRFGIDMTPSE
+219 MVGFSNPSRFASAFRKRFGCNPGE
-234 KLMKLLEDVGDWSE
+234 
-248 TRWDID
+248 
-254 RHSYNIHNPEYQ
+254 YNSVKH
-266 INVLDS
+266 
-272 QDTYE
+272 
-277 TLSYFYDDERMLY
+277 
-290 APLKLNYLTT
+290 
-300 TLYETEL
+300 
-307 WYMDMG
+307 
-313 RCLIPKPE
+313 
-321 HKYDIEHGV
+321 
-330 YYYYIEKD
+330 
-338 SLNGKLL
+338 
-345 PLFAYGKSQCC
+345 
-356 DRSGREVP
+356 
-364 VLIFE
+364 
-369 NKKMRTK
+369 
-376 FENWLEDNL
+376 
-385 FLKEK
+385 
-390 YIADLENS
+390 
-398 AIFQHIK
+398 
-405 RKEAKNGKS
+405 
-414 TCGVLEVA
+414 
-422 VAFRFYKKWIKQRE
+422 
-436 EI
+436 

>member
-89 GNEHVRYSTILVRPD
+89 GNEHIRYSTILVRPD

-127 IPCIY
+127 IPCIH

-186 EKMSKTLKA
+186 FVPANLQELERLEKMLNYLNMHFTEVISLQDLADQVHLSREVCCRLFKKMTGKTITGYLEE
-195 GAIYTRVND
+195 YRVNKSFSLV
-204 QNTPREL
+204 QSGQYSMTQI
-211 TANMEHTE
+211 TE
-219 YLWRKRFGIDMTPSE
+219 MVGFSNPSRFASAFRKRFGCNPGE
-234 KLMKLLEDVGDWSE
+234 
-248 TRWDID
+248 
-254 RHSYNIHNPEYQ
+254 YNSVKH
-266 INVLDS
+266 
-272 QDTYE
+272 
-277 TLSYFYDDERMLY
+277 
-290 APLKLNYLTT
+290 
-300 TLYETEL
+300 
-307 WYMDMG
+307 
-313 RCLIPKPE
+313 
-321 HKYDIEHGV
+321 
-330 YYYYIEKD
+330 
-338 SLNGKLL
+338 
-345 PLFAYGKSQCC
+345 
-356 DRSGREVP
+356 
-364 VLIFE
+364 
-369 NKKMRTK
+369 
-376 FENWLEDNL
+376 
-385 FLKEK
+385 
-390 YIADLENS
+390 
-398 AIFQHIK
+398 
-405 RKEAKNGKS
+405 
-414 TCGVLEVA
+414 
-422 VAFRFYKKWIKQRE
+422 
-436 EI
+436 

>member
-1 MAKRTIL
+1 MIVKCDSGIVVYDTDIDQISKFIYDNKEDFFAGKQIETGEGKMAKRTIL

-49 EINLIREGEAV
+49 EINLIREGEAI

-186 EKMSKTLKA
+186 FVPANLQELERLEKMLNYLNMHFTEVISLQDLADQGHLSREGCCRLFKKMTGKTITGYLEE
-195 GAIYTRVND
+195 YRVNKSFSLV
-204 QNTPREL
+204 QSGQYSMTQI
-211 TANMEHTE
+211 TE
-219 YLWRKRFGIDMTPSE
+219 MVGFSNPSRFASAFRKRFGCNPGE
-234 KLMKLLEDVGDWSE
+234 
-248 TRWDID
+248 
-254 RHSYNIHNPEYQ
+254 YNSVKH
-266 INVLDS
+266 
-272 QDTYE
+272 
-277 TLSYFYDDERMLY
+277 
-290 APLKLNYLTT
+290 
-300 TLYETEL
+300 
-307 WYMDMG
+307 
-313 RCLIPKPE
+313 
-321 HKYDIEHGV
+321 
-330 YYYYIEKD
+330 
-338 SLNGKLL
+338 
-345 PLFAYGKSQCC
+345 
-356 DRSGREVP
+356 
-364 VLIFE
+364 
-369 NKKMRTK
+369 
-376 FENWLEDNL
+376 
-385 FLKEK
+385 
-390 YIADLENS
+390 
-398 AIFQHIK
+398 
-405 RKEAKNGKS
+405 
-414 TCGVLEVA
+414 
-422 VAFRFYKKWIKQRE
+422 
-436 EI
+436 